1 MENIIQ
7 PTTKPKSKFVAMRD
21 FLVLWFGQLISTI
34 GSGMTAFAL
43 GVYVYQRTNS
53 ATAFALIFLAGMLP
67 RVIFSPFAGVLADRM
82 DRRRLMIISDL
93 GAMVGSGIAYALAAS
108 AQLEIWQVYLVTSI
122 TSAFSSLRL
131 PAYTATAGALVPKKQ
146 HGRVGG
152 MIQLSDAIGQVFAP
166 VAAGALISAYDMVR
180 ILQIDLLTFVL
191 SLATLFILVF
201 PAMNHN
207 IEKRGSFLTDI
218 RYGWNYLTARP
229 GLMGL
234 LIVFVIGNFFVGNAQ
249 ALLTPMILGFASTK
263 TLGAIMSAGGVGMV
277 LGGIALSIWGGGK
290 NRIRTILGF
299 YILLGLGI
307 TLAGLI
313 PSSMVVGAALFL
325 AFLSL
330 PFIIGTTNAI
340 LISKVARDV
349 QGRVF
354 SLRVMLVTLSFT
366 IAFVTAGPLADKVF
380 EPLLAPGGAL
390 ASSLGTIVGVG
401 EGRGIGLM
409 FVLFGIL
416 AMVTALS
423 GFLYSRL
430 RNVEN
435 ELPDAE

>member
-1 MENIIQ
+1 
-7 PTTKPKSKFVAMRD
+7 
-21 FLVLWFGQLISTI
+21 
-34 GSGMTAFAL
+34 
-43 GVYVYQRTNS
+43 
-53 ATAFALIFLAGMLP
+53 MLP
-67 RVIFSPFAGVLADRM
+67 RVIFSPIAGVLADRI
-82 DRRRLMIISDL
+82 DRRRLMIVSDF
-93 GAMVGSGIAYALAAS
+93 GAMIGSGIAYALAAS
-108 AQLEIWQVYLVTSI
+108 ARLEIWQVHLVTAI
-122 TSAFSSLRL
+122 ISAFSAFRL
-131 PAYTATAGALVPKKQ
+131 PAYTATAGALVSKER

-180 ILQIDLLTFVL
+180 ILQTDLLTFVV
-191 SLATLFILVF
+191 SLVSLFIVVF
-201 PAMNHN
+201 PATNHN
-207 IEKRGSFLTDI
+207 HEMGRSFITDI
-218 RYGWNYLTARP
+218 SYGWKYLTARP

-234 LIVFVIGNFFVGNAQ
+234 LMVFVVGNFFVGSAQ
-249 ALLTPMILGFASTK
+249 TLLTPMILGFASTK
-263 TLGAIMSAGGVGMV
+263 VLGAIMSAGGVGMV
-277 LGGIALSIWGGGK
+277 TGGIALSIWGGGR
-290 NRIRTILGF
+290 NRIYTILGF

-307 TLAGLI
+307 TLAGLV
-313 PSSMVVGAALFL
+313 PSSLVVGAALFL

-340 LISKVARDV
+340 LISKVAHNV
-349 QGRVF
+349 QGRVLSF
-354 SLRVMLVTLSFT
+354 RVMLVTISFT

-380 EPLLAPGGAL
+380 NPLLAPGGAL
-390 ASSLGTIVGVG
+390 VTGVGVIVGIG

-423 GFLYSRL
+423 GFLSPRL